1 MSPVLAEGFFTT
13 VPPRKSPGYI
23 LKVERKAFPEIL
35 NVRYDRRGVKDDSKI
50 FGRNTEMMELS
61 STEMGKF
68 VIKEVLKGCGK
79 IKNSVVHISC
89 LLDN

>member
-1 MSPVLAEGFFTT
+1 M
-13 VPPRKSPGYI
+13 
-23 LKVERKAFPEIL
+23 
-35 NVRYDRRGVKDDSKI
+35 RGVKDDSKI